1 MKEFLIS
8 EPVPEGFFLF
18 LSHFGTV
25 ESLPEI
31 AEGFYTFEKPD
42 WFTIKGFAGDTT
54 LEVRFK
60 KEVMNLT
67 FDFLFLLFTT
77 YRDGDYDLV
86 KLKSREEHVEKKVRE
101 FLYGTQD
108 TV

>member
-25 ESLPEI
+25 ESLPDLG
-31 AEGFYTFEKPD
+31 EGFYTFEKPD

-60 KEVMNLT
+60 QEVMNLT
-67 FDFLFLLFTT
+67 FDFLFLLFTS
-77 YRDGDYDLV
+77 YKDGEYDLV
-86 KLKSREEHVEKKVRE
+86 KLKKREENVGRKVSE
-101 FLYGTQD
+101 FLYGSAGTA
-108 TV
+108 